1 MHEPRPLEQL
11 VEQIADTAALSEVH
25 VFHRDDETR
34 SCVSLNGVGAHRYV
48 SDPSTEFLFR
58 AWAVDDGPVQLWVP
72 GDPIPPEAFEA
83 AHNANWLVGAH
94 GDHFETANEEHL
106 LGPRHGWPLVPLE
119 RHTCTMAR
127 ALALGLP
134 AKLHALADAL
144 ELANRKDRTG
154 ERLMHQMTKPRRA
167 RKSEDP
173 NGVYWF
179 DDPERMERF
188 KLYCRQDVEVEREA
202 HGVLPLLSPAEQALW
217 VLSCTINSRGFCVDY

>member
-134 AKLHALADAL
+134 AKLHFTFDLDILTAV
-144 ELANRKDRTG
+144 ELKSLHAFGIIEPINPIRVFTLTSSPRL
-154 ERLMHQMTKPRRA
+154 RHLMH
-167 RKSEDP
+167 
-173 NGVYWF
+173 
-179 DDPERMERF
+179 
-188 KLYCRQDVEVEREA
+188 
-202 HGVLPLLSPAEQALW
+202 
-217 VLSCTINSRGFCVDY
+217 